1 MEFVTDMGMPA
12 MHSTFWIPLSKEEI
26 SIDIDMSHVII
37 CTEAPTDLSQFY
49 TNSMVKI
56 KQGDTEESKKLIEEK
71 VKNAIKQFTKHTS
84 NTSSWT
90 MH

>member
-1 MEFVTDMGMPA
+1 MEFVSDMGGPD

-26 SIDIDMSHVII
+26 SIDIDMTHVII
-37 CTEAPTDLSQFY
+37 CTEAPKDLAEFY
-49 TNSMVKI
+49 TNSMARI
-56 KQGDTEESKKLIEEK
+56 KESDTKEDKKLIEEK

-84 NTSSWT
+84 NTNSWT